1 MKSRHRAREIAL
13 QTLYAMDFN
22 NELGTVPVPEV
33 FPALTEEEQSAL
45 EQEVVIF
52 AKYIVCGTIE
62 HLPEIDAMI
71 ARFSTNRPI
80 ERIDVVDRN
89 ILRLSIFSLLY
100 AKDIHP
106 HIVIDEAVKLSQDFS
121 SEVNYK
127 FINGIL
133 DSMQKDLQRGG
144 DVQ

>member
-22 NELGTVPVPEV
+22 NELGTAPVPEV
-33 FPALTEEEQSAL
+33 FPALTEEEQSSL

-52 AKYIVCGTIE
+52 AKYIVCGTVE

-71 ARFSTNRPI
+71 SRFSTNRPI

-89 ILRLSIFSLLY
+89 ILRLSVFSLLY

-133 DSMQKDLQRGG
+133 DSMQKALQQGG
-144 DVQ
+144 NVK

>member
-22 NELGTVPVPEV
+22 NELGAASVPES
-33 FPALTEEEQSAL
+33 FPALTDEEQAAL

-52 AKYIVCGTIE
+52 AKYLVCGTLE
-62 HLPEIDAMI
+62 HLQEIDEMI
-71 ARFSTNRPI
+71 AKFSTNRPLD
-80 ERIDVVDRN
+80 RIDIVDRN
-89 ILRLSIFSLLY
+89 ILRMSVFSLLY

-133 DSMQKDLQRGG
+133 DSMQRFLQDEERNK
-144 DVQ
+144 